1 MLIQGKIPESN
12 EMTILQNHYK
22 SNGKTTDHEW
32 IDEIKDPYIKN
43 AIDTLRNSPIIRET
57 ILKNYPGWS
66 IRPVPS
72 TDEVFVS
79 VSPVDAK
86 ASDRVLVD
94 CHYDS
99 PLKLIEGPSRFV
111 RVILALND
119 NSTVFTQVGDKT
131 SKLTTGDFN
140 VIEYNRDYHCVR
152 GTIPSDKTRL
162 MLKIHFI
169 VIPKGT
175 PEIFNQWLVFIN
187 WLWAKVS
194 RLFMNFSRS
203 PSNPLEYL
211 IAYLI
216 RTVTFIYA
224 KIWYFTAL
232 FIAAWYL
239 NKRIIYK

>member
-1 MLIQGKIPESN
+1 MLIQGKIPESH
-12 EMTILQNHYK
+12 EMTVLRNHYK

-32 IDEIKDPYIKN
+32 IDEIKDPAIKN
-43 AIDTLRNSPIIRET
+43 AIDTLRNSPVIRET

-99 PLKLIEGPSRFV
+99 PMKFIEGPSRFV

-131 SKLTTGDFN
+131 SKLSTGDFN
-140 VIEYNRDYHCVR
+140 GIEYNRDYHCVR
-152 GTIPSDKTRL
+152 GTIPSGKTRL
-162 MLKIHFI
+162 MLKLHYL
-169 VIPKGT
+169 VVPDGT
-175 PEIFNQWLVFIN
+175 LEIFSQWSIFIN
-187 WLWAKVS
+187 WLWTKVTRFLMRNS
-194 RLFMNFSRS
+194 AN
-203 PSNPLEYL
+203 PTNPLQYIL
-211 IAYLI
+211 AYTI
-216 RTVTFIYA
+216 QFTRFFYN
-224 KIWYFTAL
+224 KIWYFIAL
-232 FIAAWYL
+232 IIAAWYL
-239 NKRIIYK
+239 NRKN